1 MITKFLITFIIIIIF
16 NYIKTKKSFQMLQ
29 QNWYNDGLR
38 YIKWINKHKAKVFL
52 SYELLIFPILI
63 VLYFLKSDYKW
74 ILTCIIAFYT
84 ILTFILIKSNSKTKT
99 KLKLNVTARVK
110 RLYVTNTIIYLLP
123 IVIFT
128 LNFDENNLVLYFLI
142 YSLLVYL
149 NYYMTFITNLINK
162 PIEKMNA
169 YKFKRRA
176 IKKLKNMPSL
186 EVVGITGSY
195 GKTSSKNILNDILSI
210 KYNSLPTPKNFNT
223 PVGLIITIN
232 NYIDKFNDIFIAE
245 MGAFKRGEIKELCD
259 LVKPKYGI
267 LTRIGVAHLESFGSQ
282 ENIQKGKFELIE
294 SLPSDGIGIL
304 NGDDKLQLS
313 YKLQNKIKTVWIGID
328 NENVDVRATNIKLN
342 SDGTTFDCIFKG
354 DKKKYSFESRL
365 LGKANIYNILAGIAL
380 GKELGISIDQLKMGV
395 KKVKPVEH
403 RLELKKMGIINI
415 IDDAYNANPDGTKM
429 ALDVLDNMPGKKIV
443 ISSGMIELGDKL
455 YELNKE
461 LGEYMSKKT
470 DIAILLG
477 KEQTKPIYDG
487 LIEKKFKKENIYVLN
502 DINEAFDLVRKI
514 GNKDTYVLVQSD
526 LPDIFDEK

>member
-1 MITKFLITFIIIIIF
+1 MLTKFIVSFIIILI
-16 NYIKTKKSFQMLQ
+16 YHLIKTKRSFQMLQ
-29 QNWYNDGLR
+29 QNWYNDGNR
-38 YIKWINKHKAKVFL
+38 YLKWIWKNKDKVF
-52 SYELLIFPILI
+52 INW
-63 VLYFLKSDYKW
+63 D
-74 ILTCIIAFYT
+74 IIALPIIFTLYLIDADNIWTIVCVIALYT
-84 ILTFILIKSNSKTKT
+84 ILSLRLINKNKKTVT

-110 RLYVTNTIIYLLP
+110 RLYVTNIIIYTIPIIIFTIIFNENDICLYYLIYSIIIYL
-123 IVIFT
+123 
-128 LNFDENNLVLYFLI
+128 NYFMT
-142 YSLLVYL
+142 YL
-149 NYYMTFITNLINK
+149 TNLINK
-162 PIEKMNA
+162 PIEKLNA

-176 IKKLKNMPSL
+176 MKKLENMPSL

-232 NYIDKFNDIFIAE
+232 NHLDKFHDILIAE

-267 LTRIGVAHLESFGSQ
+267 LTKIGVAHLESFGSQ

-294 SLPSDGIGIL
+294 SLPSDGVGIL

-313 YKLQNKIKTVWIGID
+313 YKLKNNVKTIWIGIE
-328 NENVDVRATNIKLN
+328 NKNVDVYADNIKLN
-342 SDGTTFDCIFKG
+342 IEGTTFECHFKG
-354 DKKKYSFESRL
+354 DKNKYLFETKL

-380 GKELGISIDQLKMGV
+380 GKHLGLSIEQLQMGV
-395 KKVKPVEH
+395 RKVRPVEH
-403 RLELKKMGIINI
+403 RLELKKMGIISI

-429 ALDVLDNMPGKKIV
+429 ALDVLAKMPGKKIA
-443 ISSGMIELGDKL
+443 ISSGMIELGDKS

-461 LGEYMSKKT
+461 LGNYMSKKT

-477 KEQTKPIYDG
+477 KEQTKPIYEG
-487 LIEKKFKKENIYVLN
+487 LLENKFKKENIYIFDNV
-502 DINEAFDLVRKI
+502 NEAFKKVNEI
-514 GNKDTYVLVQSD
+514 GNQDTCVLVQSD